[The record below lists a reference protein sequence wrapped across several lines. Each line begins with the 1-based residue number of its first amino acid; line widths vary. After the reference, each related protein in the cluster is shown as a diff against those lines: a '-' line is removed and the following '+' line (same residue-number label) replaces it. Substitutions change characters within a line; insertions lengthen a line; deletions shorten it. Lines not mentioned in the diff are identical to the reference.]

1 MSNLFELYLA
11 LGRMPNAQ
19 VDSRP
24 DLLRVRTGL
33 PHELLNGIFRARL
46 EDDNLDAT
54 IRTAL
59 EDFLVERIP
68 VTWWIGPLTQPAD
81 LDRHLARHG
90 LVRTGELS
98 GMAIDLDSIDVP
110 PAIPR
115 ELSIEPVRDES
126 RLAAWTEAHAVA
138 NQMPREASQGLFDFF
153 RSVGFAPTTPFRH
166 YVGRWMGQPV
176 ASSTLF
182 FGAGVA
188 GVYVSIIPEF
198 QKLAI
203 GASLSLVALRAAKA
217 SGYHVG
223 ITHVPEHRLGFHRK
237 LGFIPYCTVS
247 TYVPR
252 AIPSRLGL

>member
-11 LGRMPNAQ
+11 FGRMPNAQ

-24 DLLRVRTGL
+24 DLLRVKTGL

-46 EDDNLDAT
+46 EEEDVDSA
-54 IRTAL
+54 IRAAL

-68 VTWWIGPLTQPAD
+68 VTWWVGPLTQPAD

-90 LVRTGELS
+90 LVRTS
-98 GMAIDLDSIDVP
+98 DITGMAIDLDAIDLP
-110 PAIPR
+110 RAIPR
-115 ELSIEPVRDES
+115 ELSIEPVRDVEG
-126 RLAAWTEAHAVA
+126 LEAWMGPYALA
-138 NQMPREASQGLFDFF
+138 NQLSPQAAQGLFEFF
-153 RSVGFAPTTPFRH
+153 LSVGFAPTTPFRH
-166 YVGRWMGQPV
+166 YVGRWMGRPA

-182 FGAGVA
+182 FGAGVG
-188 GVYVSIIPEF
+188 GVYVSILPEF
-198 QKLAI
+198 QKLGI

-223 ITHVPEHRLGFHRK
+223 ITHVPEYRLGFHRK
-237 LGFIPYCTVS
+237 LGFIPYCNLS

-252 AIPSRLGL
+252 ALPGGA